1 MKSTKQFHQKLIR
14 ACQKRDKK
22 AQLQLYKSYSKAMFL
37 VAYRYVNDQFLAED
51 IMQEAFIKAFKYI
64 GNYKGEVSFGAWLKK
79 IVINQSIDELKKKK
93 LVMVSINSGIYREL
107 EDENDWEVDN
117 SITSEMIIEAI
128 NKQKDKYRLV
138 LTLYLLEGYDHKEI
152 SEILG
157 ITEVTSR
164 THLMRGKKLIKEHL
178 KLTNYAEGY

>member
-14 ACQKRDKK
+14 ACQKKDKK
-22 AQLQLYKSYSKAMFL
+22 AQLKLYNSYSKAMFL
-37 VAYRYVNDQFLAED
+37 IAYRYVNDQFLAED

-64 GNYKGEVSFGAWLKK
+64 ENYKGNVSFGAWLKK

-93 LVMVSINSGIYREL
+93 LVMISINSDLHKEL

-117 SITSEMIIEAI
+117 SVTSQMIIEAI
-128 NKQKDKYRLV
+128 KKQKDKYRLV

-152 SEILG
+152 AEILE
-157 ITEVTSR
+157 ISEVTSR
-164 THLMRGKKLIKEHL
+164 THLMRGKKLIREHL
-178 KLTNYAEGY
+178 KFANYAEGY

>member
-14 ACQKRDKK
+14 ACQKNDKK

-37 VAYRYVNDQFLAED
+37 VAYRYVKDQFLAED
-51 IMQEAFIKAFKYI
+51 IMQEAFIKAFKNI
-64 GNYKGEVSFGAWLKK
+64 TSYKGEVSFGAWLKK

-93 LVMVSINSGIYREL
+93 LVMVSINSEIHKVQE
-107 EDENDWEVDN
+107 ENSTWEIDN
-117 SITSEMIIEAI
+117 SVTSQMIIEAI
-128 NKQKDKYRLV
+128 NKQKEKYRLV

-178 KLTNYAEGY
+178 KFTNHAEGY